1 MAVLDDFLARIGGK
15 GMPQTFG
22 NSIGLGTP
30 IDTYKQGVKQT
41 NYDMSPTNIGLS
53 GGVNAMNL
61 PIQVGGGAMS
71 NFGFTGMGMGAKP
84 LTQPLTATRPR
95 GFGSRLGD
103 VFKDPRKFA
112 DLATGAALI
121 SGTPIAEAFAIRDA
135 LAPTTTTDTSKSV
148 GTLYNIRDLST
159 NQLTGEQV
167 YSTDRARMTE
177 VAANPKLGLEE
188 VGEAVPAIEK
198 GKLPEGYERID
209 AGDGTGRTIIKAEE
223 NSTAAQELQN
233 QIRKSEQVLQIAKT
247 QVQNAKMN
255 RDVII
260 NYMDETGI
268 EGGNKLG
275 IALSEGGRILDR
287 EGQNVV
293 NAVENL
299 LVNNFRAVIQQMRDS
314 SKTGG
319 AVGNVTEKEL
329 ALLSQSVVPLDPRAT
344 NFRSNVEYNTRY
356 IIDFA
361 NKVAQ
366 NAIVDID
373 NDNEILY
380 ANNKLEVGIPDMF
393 QLKEE

>member
-1 MAVLDDFLARIGGK
+1 MAALDDFLARMGGANV
-15 GMPQTFG
+15 PQTFG
-22 NSIGLGTP
+22 NPIPLGTP
-30 IDTYKQGVKQT
+30 IDTYKQGRKQT
-41 NYDMSPTNIGLS
+41 TYDMSPTNIGLS

-61 PIQVGGGAMS
+61 PMQVGGGAMS
-71 NFGFTGMGMGAKP
+71 NFGFTGIGMGAQP
-84 LTQPLTATRPR
+84 LTQSLTPTRPR

-103 VFKDPRKFA
+103 VLKDPRKFA

-135 LAPTTTTDTSKSV
+135 LAPTTTDTSKSV

-167 YSTDRARMTE
+167 YSTDRARMAE
-177 VAANPKLGLEE
+177 IAANPNLGLEE

-247 QVQNAKMN
+247 QVKNAKMN

-260 NYMDETGI
+260 NYMDETGT
-268 EGGNKLG
+268 EGGNKLW
-275 IALSEGGRILDR
+275 IALSEGGRILNRD
-287 EGQNVV
+287 GQNVV

-299 LVNNFRAVIQQMRDS
+299 LINNFRAVIQQMRDS

-356 IIDFA
+356 IVDLA
-361 NKVAQ
+361 NRVAQ

-380 ANNKLEVGIPDMF
+380 ANNKLEVSIPDMF